1 MKTVVFMWNPAISSF
16 HKEDLSKCIQ
26 VLDSYNEEDCP
37 NEYLDLNWSIWDH
50 EQVKDGDRFFMVKV
64 GGGCPKI

>member
-1 MKTVVFMWNPAISSF
+1 MKTVVLMWNPAISSF

-37 NEYLDLNWSIWDH
+37 NEYLDLN
-50 EQVKDGDRFFMVKV
+50 
-64 GGGCPKI
+64 